1 MEKKGKGDEHI
12 SNDKYLH
19 LKNIWNTFN
28 FKSVRD
34 FHNHY
39 LKKHVLLL
47 VDVFEKFIDT
57 CLKYYNLDPCHYFS
71 SPGLSWDAML
81 KMTKVELEK
90 ISDADIHLFI
100 EKGTRGGICFI
111 SKRYSKANNEFCP
124 VYGETKEKVYIK
136 HFDMSNLYGKAMSEY
151 LPYEGF
157 KWVKVN
163 NEVINSMLNK
173 SDNSLHGYILE
184 VDLECPKNLHDKH
197 KDFPMAPE
205 KLKVSEKMLA
215 PFQLQIKKEHGIEIG
230 TTKKL
235 IPNLYPKKNYV
246 VHYRKLKYYL
256 SKRWILTKVHKILE
270 FKQSPWMKPYNEFN
284 TERRKEATN
293 EADKN
298 IFKLLN
304 NAVYGKTMEN
314 MKKTNE
320 NKDNKNTKTISEIYI
335 KTYIY

>member
-1 MEKKGKGDEHI
+1 M
-12 SNDKYLH
+12 
-19 LKNIWNTFN
+19 
-28 FKSVRD
+28 
-34 FHNHY
+34 
-39 LKKHVLLL
+39 
-47 VDVFEKFIDT
+47 
-57 CLKYYNLDPCHYFS
+57 
-71 SPGLSWDAML
+71 
-81 KMTKVELEK
+81 
-90 ISDADIHLFI
+90 
-100 EKGTRGGICFI
+100 
-111 SKRYSKANNEFCP
+111 
-124 VYGETKEKVYIK
+124 
-136 HFDMSNLYGKAMSEY
+136 
-151 LPYEGF
+151 
-157 KWVKVN
+157 
-163 NEVINSMLNK
+163 
-173 SDNSLHGYILE
+173 
-184 VDLECPKNLHDKH
+184 PKNLHDKH

-205 KLKVSEKMLA
+205 KLKVSEKILA

-298 IFKLLN
+298 LFTLLN

>member
-1 MEKKGKGDEHI
+1 M
-12 SNDKYLH
+12 
-19 LKNIWNTFN
+19 
-28 FKSVRD
+28 
-34 FHNHY
+34 
-39 LKKHVLLL
+39 
-47 VDVFEKFIDT
+47 
-57 CLKYYNLDPCHYFS
+57 
-71 SPGLSWDAML
+71 
-81 KMTKVELEK
+81 
-90 ISDADIHLFI
+90 
-100 EKGTRGGICFI
+100 
-111 SKRYSKANNEFCP
+111 
-124 VYGETKEKVYIK
+124 
-136 HFDMSNLYGKAMSEY
+136 
-151 LPYEGF
+151 
-157 KWVKVN
+157 
-163 NEVINSMLNK
+163 
-173 SDNSLHGYILE
+173 
-184 VDLECPKNLHDKH
+184 PKNLNDKH